1 MNDPQSAITNPK
13 SLWLVRHGESTAN
26 IVRRKAESEKL
37 PTIDFAEREPDVLL
51 SDVGIRQSIAL
62 GSWFKFQS
70 ERPTIIYS
78 SPYKRAS
85 ETARIIAE
93 NAGFE
98 SVKIFYDERLRE
110 RELGIFDRLT
120 KLGAMEKYAEEC
132 AKREELGKFYYRPI
146 GGESWC
152 DVTLRVRS
160 FWRDRRRETGAE
172 KVLIVTHEVVIR
184 VFRYILE
191 NLTEAEILAIDRAC
205 DVENC
210 AVTSYHFE
218 ANGNR
223 PSLKLDNHL
232 P

>member
-1 MNDPQSAITNPK
+1 MNNPKSKIPNPK

-26 IVRRKAESEKL
+26 IARHKAEAEKL
-37 PTIDFAEREPDVLL
+37 PTIDFPERESDVSL
-51 SDVGIRQSIAL
+51 SDVGIEQSITL
-62 GSWFKFQS
+62 GKWFENQS
-70 ERPTIIYS
+70 EKPTIIYA
-78 SPYKRAS
+78 SPYLRAS

-93 NAGFE
+93 NANFE
-98 SVKIFYDERLRE
+98 NVKTFYDERLRE

-132 AKREELGKFYYRPI
+132 AKRENSGKFYYRPI

-152 DVTLRVRS
+152 DVALRVRS
-160 FWRDRRRETGAE
+160 FWRDVGEMNAGE
-172 KVLIVTHEVVIR
+172 NVLIVTHEAVIR
-184 VFRYILE
+184 LFRYVLE

-210 AVTSYHFE
+210 AVTSYRFD
-218 ANGNR
+218 ADGNNFA
-223 PSLKLDNHL
+223 LKLDNHL